1 MNDEFKYRGK
11 TLSELKAMDIK
22 EFSELLKTRQR
33 RSLIRGFTP
42 VQKCLLEKLEKKD
55 NVKTHCREMIIIP
68 VMVGKTIRVYSGK
81 EFLPLKIVEDM
92 LGHRIGEYVFTRK
105 RVTHSSPGVGATRS
119 SASVSVR

>member
-55 NVKTHCREMIIIP
+55 NVKTHCREMIILP
-68 VMVGKTIRVYSGK
+68 NMVGKTIRLYNGK

-92 LGHRIGEYVFTRK
+92 LGHRIGEYIFTRK
-105 RVTHSSPGVGATRS
+105 RVAHSSPGVGATRS